1 MAQVPG
7 VGRAANL
14 AHISKIVT
22 GPRPGIFDDSRV
34 FYLTFVCQ
42 SNLLAPASEEATH
55 VVTVA
60 HETRPPGEEFMKIR
74 TSVVVVLM
82 GLFALGGTTLGA
94 DEMTLTGAV
103 GDADC
108 GVTHQMPGTSASCTL
123 AGIANGSDYALIV
136 DDTAYTLKTSS
147 DEAKAQ
153 LEELAGQT
161 ATITGDVTDT
171 TITVASVKA
180 AE

>member
-1 MAQVPG
+1 
-7 VGRAANL
+7 
-14 AHISKIVT
+14 
-22 GPRPGIFDDSRV
+22 
-34 FYLTFVCQ
+34 
-42 SNLLAPASEEATH
+42 
-55 VVTVA
+55 
-60 HETRPPGEEFMKIR
+60 MKIG

-103 GDADC
+103 GDAMC
-108 GVTHQMPGTSASCTL
+108 GVKHMMDNGAACTK
-123 AGIANGSDYALIV
+123 GCVMKGSDYALIV

-153 LEELAGQT
+153 LEEFAGQT
-161 ATITGDVTDT
+161 VTITGDVTGT
-171 TITVASVKA
+171 TVAVASVKS